1 MCAERILQATGNTVL
16 TMVSQCIG
24 ALINIALDP
33 ILIFGLLGM
42 PRMGTMGAAIATVTG
57 QIIACAVALYFNFKF
72 NHEIHMDFRRFRPSS
87 RIIGEIARQGFPCLF
102 HLLTGL
108 YCPGCGGTRAF
119 RALLAGNLLLS
130 IRYHPLVAY
139 MAVVLT
145 AELVSFAVSRAC
157 LLYTSRCV

>member
-1 MCAERILQATGNTVL
+1 MASVI
-16 TMVSQCIG
+16 
-24 ALINIALDP
+24 
-33 ILIFGLLGM
+33 
-42 PRMGTMGAAIATVTG
+42 
-57 QIIACAVALYFNFKF
+57 
-72 NHEIHMDFRRFRPSS
+72 S
-87 RIIGEIARQGFPCLF
+87 RIIGVITRQGFPCLF

-145 AELVSFAVSRAC
+145 TELVSFGVSRAAKNPRYYLGHEKFLVYTGAAIALANWVYKNYMLVVRGVD
-157 LLYTSRCV
+157 LLPLWPR